1 MYGLLICL
9 QLFDKVASVLLYAL
23 LCCIYAALFGTV
35 LYFCPRLLGL
45 LTPAHRRHGGLLT
58 RLFLC
63 SFLCLFLFGA
73 RAFGYARRVVAP
85 PGKVYWWWNYG
96 CLELIPCALLLI
108 LMHPQDRKSPPGDE
122 VRNHHTKRQSPQ
134 WSGAM
139 ADRKQYPLSGTSG
152 SRGRL
157 KEENA
162 SLLKG
167 STSYGSTTAPPVI
180 DPGH

>member
-1 MYGLLICL
+1 MERLLKAYVVYALLICL
-9 QLFDKVASVLLYAL
+9 QLFDNVASVLLYAL

-45 LTPAHRRHGGLLT
+45 LTPTHRRHGGLFT
-58 RLFLC
+58 RLALC

-96 CLELIPCALLLI
+96 CLELIPSALLLI
-108 LMHPQDRKSPPGDE
+108 MMHPQDRKSPPE
-122 VRNHHTKRQSPQ
+122 VQHYSKRPSPL
-134 WSGAM
+134 WSGAIV
-139 ADRKQYPLSGTSG
+139 DRKQYP
-152 SRGRL
+152 SRSRL
-157 KEENA
+157 KEENV

-167 STSYGSTTAPPVI
+167 APNYGSAAPVI
-180 DPGH
+180 